1 MTSPKHKLTF
11 CHPNQAF
18 HGFGSKLLIVLFF
31 TFSQFVFSSPP
42 SVSAQKAKYS
52 GIWQGKATVDFG
64 FGYREEFDYE
74 MVLTQ
79 KGNKVEG
86 VSTTVLTIGGKKYV
100 AKAAIEGE
108 VNGNYLKCRETHNVY
123 EDKLP
128 NSSWIPFSKMELIYK
143 PKANYQTLEGLYECT
158 DKTGGR
164 LILEKKPPRV

>member
-1 MTSPKHKLTF
+1 MTFPKHKLTF
-11 CHPNQAF
+11 CIPNQGF
-18 HGFGSKLLIVLFF
+18 HGFSTKLLIVLLFS
-31 TFSQFVFSSPP
+31 FSQFVFSSPP

-52 GIWQGKATVDFG
+52 GIWQGKATVDYG
-64 FGYREEFDYE
+64 FGYREEFEYE

-79 KGNKVEG
+79 KGHKVEG
-86 VSTTVLTIGGKKYV
+86 ISTTVLTIGGKKYV

-128 NSSWIPFSKMELIYK
+128 NSGWIPFSKMELIYK
-143 PKANYQTLEGLYECT
+143 SKANYHTLEGLYECE